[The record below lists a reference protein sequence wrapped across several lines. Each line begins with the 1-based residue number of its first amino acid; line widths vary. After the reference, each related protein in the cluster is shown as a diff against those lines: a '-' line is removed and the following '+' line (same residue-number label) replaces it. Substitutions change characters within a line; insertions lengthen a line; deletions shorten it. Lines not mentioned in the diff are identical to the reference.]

1 MATVQIRNLDDD
13 AYGVLKTRAA
23 ASGRSLQEYLRLLL
37 EDAAHQADRADYWK
51 RYRADVVWTEVEPIT
66 MEEIVAIIHEGRDR

>member
-23 ASGRSLQEYLRLLL
+23 ASGRSLQEYVRLLL
-37 EDAAHQADRADYWK
+37 EEAAHRDERPDYWK
-51 RYRADVVWTEVEPIT
+51 RYRADVGWSGIEIAT
-66 MEEIVAIIHEGRDR
+66 EEILEAIHEGRR

>member
-23 ASGRSLQEYLRLLL
+23 ASGRSLQEYVRLLL
-37 EDAAHQADRADYWK
+37 EDAARKEAGRDYWR
-51 RYRADVVWTEVEPIT
+51 RYRADMSWPGVELT
-66 MEEIVAIIHEGRDR
+66 SEEILDAIHAGRR

>member
-13 AYGVLKTRAA
+13 AYAVLRTRAA

-37 EDAAHQADRADYWK
+37 EEQARRDSLADTFSRLRLEPSWSSSSVTVEDIVELQRDMRA
-51 RYRADVVWTEVEPIT
+51 R
-66 MEEIVAIIHEGRDR
+66 